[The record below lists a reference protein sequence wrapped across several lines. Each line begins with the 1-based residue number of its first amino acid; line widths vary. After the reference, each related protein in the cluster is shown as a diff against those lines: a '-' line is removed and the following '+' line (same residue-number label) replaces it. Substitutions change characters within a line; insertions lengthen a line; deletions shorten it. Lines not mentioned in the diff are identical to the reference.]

1 MLDTLC
7 ILWQGKGNEW
17 YGVLQSGESERCI
30 YCVEQTMNQKGYFTS
45 TVLHQHLLGANAIV
59 QQDSSVFDGL
69 DVTVTVTA
77 EPKG

>member
-1 MLDTLC
+1 
-7 ILWQGKGNEW
+7 
-17 YGVLQSGESERCI
+17 
-30 YCVEQTMNQKGYFTS
+30 MNQKGYFTS

-69 DVTVTVTA
+69 DVTVTA

>member
-1 MLDTLC
+1 MYT
-7 ILWQGKGNEW
+7 EW
-17 YGVLQSGESERCI
+17 ER
-30 YCVEQTMNQKGYFTS
+30 TMNQKGYFTS

-59 QQDSSVFDGL
+59 QQDSSIFDGL